1 MRLIDA
7 DALLYELHDIYESCL
22 DNADRLETSIYLD
35 GLVRAI
41 KTIYPA
47 PTVMQWVS
55 VDTEL
60 PPDGRILIASKGGKV
75 HIGTVTLTDGNDMFC
90 SIEYNQQPLLHKV
103 AHWMPLPSL
112 PDNQQAQ

>member
-7 DALLYELHDIYESCL
+7 DALLYELYGIYESCL

-47 PTVMQWVS
+47 PTVTQWIDAEENS
-55 VDTEL
+55 
-60 PPDGRILIASKGGKV
+60 PPVNERVIIFGHDSRTFDERTCIMFLSEAQGWCNEQGYLYVGKV
-75 HIGTVTLTDGNDMFC
+75 T
-90 SIEYNQQPLLHKV
+90 
-103 AHWMPLPSL
+103 HWMPLPE
-112 PDNQQAQ
+112 PPTK